1 MSKRNMASSVIQQQ
15 KTPEAQW
22 SDWSTEKAV
31 SDGYKVNS
39 WAYRAISL
47 ITKNISSIKWH
58 VETAEGEKLEEHP
71 VTKLLRKPNPEQSGQ
86 SFFELISAWQQ
97 LSGEGHVKIVS
108 DSKGIAEL
116 WPISPDRLKPIPS
129 SENDM
134 MVEGYAIRT
143 DDGKTI
149 VSPDYTL
156 DNVFSFLF
164 VDPANPIRGIGALQV
179 AAKAVDVDIDQQNW
193 NKSAMQNRGILDG
206 VFTFDKDLDFSAYA
220 TIKAKIKE
228 MFSGSKNA
236 RDIGVIGS
244 NAKYQRLS
252 LTPAEMDF
260 INSRKFN
267 REEIFI
273 IFGVPPQLAGAQ
285 DSSTYNNFTTS
296 MRIFW
301 EVTLIPILDDM
312 RDTLNHALGGY
323 LGEGLRINYDVSK
336 VPALKQDL
344 KERAE
349 IAKIYSDMG
358 VPVEQINA
366 MLELGIP
373 KYDGW
378 DKSIRP
384 KAVSEST
391 EERAAK
397 EADGL
402 MLKKREAREI
412 KSESEKRDKLAKK
425 SAKSIAKALSVQQ
438 VAAFKAL
445 KDGADISGAIANSS
459 DELEEAIRQSYVVTS
474 AAFADSVMVDE
485 RGGALNFET
494 RKIKPALMQDILNVL
509 EVEGIILTELSL
521 INKGTVS
528 GILSA
533 VLDGE
538 EEGKSITDIQ
548 QAIIDVGTFSP
559 ERALRIAR
567 TVTGAAQSIGQVE
580 GAKSIG
586 ATHKTWIDSGFEV
599 REEHQVRNGEK
610 VGINERFSALFAGS
624 PAPRY
629 PLDPQAAAGDRINC
643 RCDMTFSIED

>member
-1 MSKRNMASSVIQQQ
+1 MNTRNMASSVIQRE
-15 KTPEAQW
+15 KAPEAQW
-22 SDWSTEKAV
+22 GEWTTEKAV
-31 SDGYKVNS
+31 SDGYSANS

-47 ITKNISSIKWH
+47 ITKNISAIRWH
-58 VETAEGEKLEEHP
+58 VETMDGEKQEEHP
-71 VTKLLRKPNPEQSGQ
+71 VTKLLRKPNPQQSGQ

-97 LSGEGHVKIVS
+97 LSGEAYVKIVS
-108 DSKGIAEL
+108 DSKGVAEL
-116 WPISPDRLKPIPS
+116 WPISPDRIKPVPS
-129 SENDM
+129 TKNDLM
-134 MVEGYAIRT
+134 IDGYAIRT
-143 DDGKTI
+143 EEGKTI

-156 DNVFSFLF
+156 DNVFSFMF
-164 VDPANPIRGIGALQV
+164 INPANPIRGIGPLQV

-206 VFTFDKDLDFSAYA
+206 VFTFDKDLDFNAYA

-301 EVTLIPILDDM
+301 EVTLIPILDDL
-312 RDTLNHALGGY
+312 RDTLNHSLGAY
-323 LGEGLRINYDVSK
+323 LGEGLRINYDISK

-349 IAKIYSDMG
+349 IAKIYAGMG
-358 VPVEQINA
+358 VPVEKINE
-366 MLELGIP
+366 MLSLGVP

-378 DKSIRP
+378 DKAHNL
-384 KAVSEST
+384 KQAT
-391 EERAAK
+391 QTAEERTAK
-397 EADGL
+397 GANGL
-402 MLKKREAREI
+402 MLKKREEMEI
-412 KSESEKRDKLAKK
+412 RAESDKRDKLAKK
-425 SAKSIAKALSVQQ
+425 SAKAILSALKIQRSR
-438 VAAFKAL
+438 AFKAL
-445 KDGADISGAIANSS
+445 EDSEDIRGIIGNNSS
-459 DELEEAIRQSYVVTS
+459 ELEEAIKQSYVDTS
-474 AAFADSVMVDE
+474 AAFSDSVIVDE
-485 RGGALNFET
+485 RALDSGLEV
-494 RKIKPALMQDILNVL
+494 RKIKPELMQNILNILAIEDV
-509 EVEGIILTELSL
+509 ILTELSL
-521 INKGTVS
+521 INQGTVN
-528 GILSA
+528 GILAA

-538 EEGKSITDIQ
+538 EEGKSIADIQ
-548 QAIIDVGTFSP
+548 QSILDVGIFSP
-559 ERALRIAR
+559 ERALRIAQ
-567 TVTGAAQSIGQVE
+567 TVAGTAQSIGQVE

-599 REEHQVRNGEK
+599 REEHQQRNGEK
-610 VGINERFSALFAGS
+610 VGINDRFSALFAGYQG
-624 PAPRY
+624 PRY
-629 PLDPQAAAGDRINC
+629 PLDQQAAPADRINC
-643 RCDMTFSIED
+643 RCDMTFSIE